1 MLTPFLKAEILR
13 KTGFAVPALP
23 TEVAEVTEGNAA
35 TDSPVNAGDS
45 HVLKQWVASVEALFV
60 TYVAARAAKSLR
72 ESEEARQLDALR
84 RISAD
89 YSGSR
94 MQALRV

>member
-23 TEVAEVTEGNAA
+23 TEVLEVTDGRAA
-35 TDSPVNAGDS
+35 TKNPDNLGES

-72 ESEEARQLDALR
+72 DAEEARQLDALQR
-84 RISAD
+84 MSAS
-89 YSGSR
+89 YSARGLQS
-94 MQALRV
+94 LRA